1 MFPVHAEELP
11 MEAEHCVGL
20 NDEEGLLPGA
30 NQPGHQDEEQAIGFR
45 ACRPFHLPLEDDQLL
60 AQERMF
66 ADELGLVS
74 A

>member
-1 MFPVHAEELP
+1 V
-11 MEAEHCVGL
+11 
-20 NDEEGLLPGA
+20 GLLPGA

-45 ACRPFHLPLEDDQLL
+45 ACRPFHLPLEDEKLL